1 MKPFNKYFAVT
12 LSLLALSGC
21 VALDQTIKSIPS
33 VAAPVTITESLSQIC
48 QAAESN
54 QVRANTLY
62 VDKRFSVSGEV
73 RSVKEGFQPR
83 YRVFMKAGQV
93 SVHAGTENKANVTAL
108 SVGKSA
114 RASGVITDV
123 SHDFNGCSI
132 SLKDTN
138 F

>member
-1 MKPFNKYFAVT
+1 MKLIKRFA
-12 LSLLALSGC
+12 LALPVLALAGC
-21 VALDQTIKSIPS
+21 AALDQ
-33 VAAPVTITESLSQIC
+33 VAKDIQKATAPVMVTETIPQIC
-48 QAAESN
+48 QAAKNNQIQANSN
-54 QVRANTLY
+54 Y
-62 VDKRFSVSGEV
+62 VGKGLAITGQV
-73 RSVKEGFQPR
+73 RSVNEGIQPR
-83 YRVFMKAGQV
+83 YRVLLKAGQV
-93 SVHAGTENKANVTAL
+93 SIHAGTENKANVTAL